1 MRKTFWRFEFKSDN
15 VYIVNNKQMFA
26 VKLFANSA
34 VVKWFELAEHFHIP
48 RLPYH
53 LKYNWL

>member
-53 LKYNWL
+53 LKYN